1 MSKSLLPFIKHSA
14 IPKAF
19 WSDLTN
25 KPFENCI
32 SCKCE
37 LLGDE
42 VEYVI
47 EKALQSTEVEGVV
60 STIFEYAMCMPCA
73 GKLRS
78 QLSSQSLKNIDSFYH
93 EKIDFTDRRTKLA
106 NNELNITDWIGEC
119 IINKRSFKPGEEYQI
134 YGQCIGEH
142 FLFVDMPFMLSG
154 EAVDEMIELI
164 SNETMDELD
173 DFMNNLTSGPPEF
186 KELLETGGVKVF
198 IYDLI
203 KANTSESSKIPSL
216 K

>member
-1 MSKSLLPFIKHSA
+1 MS
-14 IPKAF
+14 IPKEF

-32 SCKCE
+32 SCECE
-37 LLGDE
+37 LLGGE

-47 EKALQSTEVEGVV
+47 EKAMQSTEVEGIV
-60 STIFEYAMCMPCA
+60 STIFEYAMCLPCA
-73 GKLRS
+73 EKLRK
-78 QLSSQSLKNIDSFYH
+78 QLSSQSLRNINQFYQD
-93 EKIDFTDRRTKLA
+93 KIDFANRRTKLL
-106 NNELNITDWIGEC
+106 NNEPNITDWVGEC
-119 IINKRSFKPGEEYQI
+119 IVNKRVIKPGEEYQI

-154 EAVDEMIELI
+154 EAIDEMVELI
-164 SNETMDELD
+164 SDETMDELN

-198 IYDLI
+198 I
-203 KANTSESSKIPSL
+203 
-216 K
+216 